1 MSDQPETHR
10 LKGSS
15 PLAIE
20 VTFGRYQLMRRIA
33 QGGMAEVYLAQ
44 QTGPAGFS
52 KQLVIKK
59 IHPHLAHNEEFVGMF
74 LDEARVAALLSHPN
88 IGQIYELG
96 EEHGHYY
103 IAMEFI
109 DGCNLR
115 QLNKRLRRKGILMPP
130 ELAARIAADVANA
143 LDYAHRFRDGDQK
156 LLRLVHRD
164 ISPQNV
170 MMSRDGAVK
179 LIDFGIAKATTNQQ
193 LTQGNVLKGKF
204 SYMSPEQAAGK
215 RLDRRS
221 DIFSLG
227 TVLYEMLLGEKPFR
241 VPGQV
246 GKSRSDNTE
255 LLRLVTRCEFRLPG
269 PGEVPDSLVT
279 FLQRTLTSHRG
290 DRYQTAREARDALE
304 TAIGE
309 MPGDGSPRR
318 LARFVTEMMNE
329 EEIHTNSSSLPSLE
343 PSLLAARFP
352 EPLDTPDQEEPT
364 AAMDLATVAR
374 TTSPEPFEDQGVE
387 TTAVV
392 EGHQIIDGIPVTD
405 APEAGDA
412 PTRIRVTTLDA
423 YGTQGSATVPT
434 SLQARAVPISRIIL
448 VMVFGATVGF
458 IAALLA

>member
-1 MSDQPETHR
+1 M
-10 LKGSS
+10 
-15 PLAIE
+15 AIE
-20 VTFGRYQLMRRIA
+20 VRFGRFQLLRRIA

-96 EEHGHYY
+96 EEHGQYY
-103 IAMEFI
+103 IAMEYI

-130 ELAARIAADVANA
+130 ELAARIAADVCNA
-143 LDYAHRFRDGDQK
+143 LEYAHRFRDADQK

-204 SYMSPEQAAGK
+204 SYMSPEQASGK

-221 DIFSLG
+221 DIFSVG
-227 TVLYEMLLGEKPFR
+227 VVLYEMLLGEKPFR

-255 LLRLVTRCEFRLPG
+255 LLRLVTRCEYRLPG
-269 PGEVPDSLVT
+269 HGEVPDALVE
-279 FLQRTLTSHRG
+279 FIKRTMTAHRG

-304 TAIGE
+304 TALRD

-318 LARFVTEMMNE
+318 LARFVSEIMNE
-329 EEIHTNSSSLPSLE
+329 EEIPTNSGSLPSLE
-343 PSLLAARFP
+343 ASHMASSPKVMGDDDP
-352 EPLDTPDQEEPT
+352 EAT
-364 AAMDLATVAR
+364 AAMDLNTVAMDQPKPE
-374 TTSPEPFEDQGVE
+374 TASPSTLEP
-387 TTAVV
+387 TRKLPSA
-392 EGHQIIDGIPVTD
+392 P
-405 APEAGDA
+405 APEEPIREEVSMNNDA
-412 PTRIRVTTLDA
+412 PTRIRVSTLDA
-423 YGTQGSATVPT
+423 YGTQGGQTGLTRTTVQRST
-434 SLQARAVPISRIIL
+434 LGLVVLASLI
-448 VMVFGATVGF
+448 GA
-458 IAALLA
+458 AAGLAMAYLF

>member
-1 MSDQPETHR
+1 M
-10 LKGSS
+10 
-15 PLAIE
+15 AIE
-20 VTFGRYQLMRRIA
+20 VRFGRFQLLRRIA

-96 EEHGHYY
+96 EEHGQYY
-103 IAMEFI
+103 IAMEYI

-130 ELAARIAADVANA
+130 ELAARIAADVCNA
-143 LDYAHRFRDGDQK
+143 LEYAHRFRDADQK

-204 SYMSPEQAAGK
+204 SYMSPEQASGK

-221 DIFSLG
+221 DIFSVG
-227 TVLYEMLLGEKPFR
+227 VVLYEMLLGEKPFR

-255 LLRLVTRCEFRLPG
+255 LLRLVTRCEYRLPG
-269 PGEVPDSLVT
+269 HGEVPDTLVE
-279 FLQRTLTSHRG
+279 FIKRTMTAHRG

-304 TAIGE
+304 TALRD

-318 LARFVTEMMNE
+318 LARFVSEIMNE
-329 EEIHTNSSSLPSLE
+329 EEIPTNSGSLPSLE
-343 PSLLAARFP
+343 ASHMASPPKVLGHDDP
-352 EPLDTPDQEEPT
+352 EAT
-364 AAMDLATVAR
+364 AAMDLNTVAMDQPK
-374 TTSPEPFEDQGVE
+374 PE
-387 TTAVV
+387 TAPPSTL
-392 EGHQIIDGIPVTD
+392 EPTRELPSAP
-405 APEAGDA
+405 APEAPIREEVSMNNDA
-412 PTRIRVTTLDA
+412 PTRIRVSTLDA
-423 YGTQGSATVPT
+423 YGTQGGQTGLTRTTVQRST
-434 SLQARAVPISRIIL
+434 LGLVVLASLI
-448 VMVFGATVGF
+448 GA
-458 IAALLA
+458 AAGLAMAYLI

>member
-1 MSDQPETHR
+1 M
-10 LKGSS
+10 
-15 PLAIE
+15 AIE
-20 VTFGRYQLMRRIA
+20 VRFGRFQLLRRIA

-96 EEHGHYY
+96 EEHGQYY
-103 IAMEFI
+103 IAMEYI

-130 ELAARIAADVANA
+130 ELAARIAADVCNA
-143 LDYAHRFRDGDQK
+143 LEYAHRFRDADQK

-204 SYMSPEQAAGK
+204 SYMSPEQASGK

-221 DIFSLG
+221 DIFSVG
-227 TVLYEMLLGEKPFR
+227 VVLYEMLLGEKPFR

-255 LLRLVTRCEFRLPG
+255 LLRLVTRCEYRLPS
-269 PGEVPDSLVT
+269 PGEVPDALVA
-279 FLQRTLTSHRG
+279 FLKRTLTAHRG

-304 TAIGE
+304 SALQE

-318 LARFVTEMMNE
+318 LARFVSEIMSE
-329 EEIHTNSSSLPSLE
+329 EEIPTNSGSLPSLE
-343 PSLLAARFP
+343 PSLLA
-352 EPLDTPDQEEPT
+352 PDPVVDDVDHDAT
-364 AAMDLATVAR
+364 AAIDLATVAMER
-374 TTSPEPFEDQGVE
+374 DQNLDQELEQTPGIQ
-387 TTAVV
+387 AGARLDAPVV
-392 EGHQIIDGIPVTD
+392 EEVSMNN
-405 APEAGDA
+405 DA
-412 PTRIRVTTLDA
+412 PTRIRVSTMDA
-423 YGTQGSATVPT
+423 YGTQSGNTAATTMRAQNSTLRLAIVASLVGASAG
-434 SLQARAVPISRIIL
+434 LIMAFL
-448 VMVFGATVGF
+448 V
-458 IAALLA
+458 

>member
-1 MSDQPETHR
+1 M
-10 LKGSS
+10 
-15 PLAIE
+15 AIE
-20 VTFGRYQLMRRIA
+20 VRFGRFQLLRRIA

-96 EEHGHYY
+96 EEHGQYY
-103 IAMEFI
+103 IAMEYI

-130 ELAARIAADVANA
+130 ELAARIAADVCNA
-143 LDYAHRFRDGDQK
+143 LEYAHRFRDADQK

-204 SYMSPEQAAGK
+204 SYMSPEQASGK

-221 DIFSLG
+221 DIFSVG
-227 TVLYEMLLGEKPFR
+227 VVLYEMLLGEKPFR

-255 LLRLVTRCEFRLPG
+255 LLRLVTRCEYRLPG
-269 PGEVPDSLVT
+269 HGEVPDALVE
-279 FLQRTLTSHRG
+279 FIKRTMTAHRG

-304 TAIGE
+304 TALRD

-318 LARFVTEMMNE
+318 LARFVSEIMNE
-329 EEIHTNSSSLPSLE
+329 EEIPTNSGSLPSLE
-343 PSLLAARFP
+343 ASHMASSPKVMGDDDP
-352 EPLDTPDQEEPT
+352 EAT
-364 AAMDLATVAR
+364 AAMDLNTVAMDQPKPE
-374 TTSPEPFEDQGVE
+374 TASPSTLEPTRELPS
-387 TTAVV
+387 A
-392 EGHQIIDGIPVTD
+392 P
-405 APEAGDA
+405 APEEPIREEVSMNNDA
-412 PTRIRVTTLDA
+412 PTRIRVSTLDA
-423 YGTQGSATVPT
+423 YGTQGGQTGLTRTTVQRST
-434 SLQARAVPISRIIL
+434 LGLVVLASLI
-448 VMVFGATVGF
+448 GA
-458 IAALLA
+458 AAGLAMAYLI

>member
-1 MSDQPETHR
+1 
-10 LKGSS
+10 
-15 PLAIE
+15 
-20 VTFGRYQLMRRIA
+20 
-33 QGGMAEVYLAQ
+33 MAEVYLAQ

-96 EEHGHYY
+96 EEHGQYY
-103 IAMEFI
+103 IAMEYI

-130 ELAARIAADVANA
+130 ELAARIAADVCNA
-143 LDYAHRFRDGDQK
+143 LEYAHRFRDADQK

-204 SYMSPEQAAGK
+204 SYMSPEQASGK

-221 DIFSLG
+221 DIFSVG
-227 TVLYEMLLGEKPFR
+227 VVLYEMLLGEKPFR

-255 LLRLVTRCEFRLPG
+255 LLRLVTRCEYRLPG
-269 PGEVPDSLVT
+269 HGEVPDALVE
-279 FLQRTLTSHRG
+279 FIKRTMTAHRG

-304 TAIGE
+304 TALRE

-318 LARFVTEMMNE
+318 LARFVSEIMNE
-329 EEIHTNSSSLPSLE
+329 EEIPTNSGSLPSLE
-343 PSLLAARFP
+343 ASHMASSPKVMGDDDP
-352 EPLDTPDQEEPT
+352 EAT
-364 AAMDLATVAR
+364 AAMDLNTVAMDQPKPE
-374 TTSPEPFEDQGVE
+374 TASPSTLEP
-387 TTAVV
+387 TRKLPSA
-392 EGHQIIDGIPVTD
+392 P
-405 APEAGDA
+405 APEEPIREEVSMNNDA
-412 PTRIRVTTLDA
+412 PTRIRVSTLDA
-423 YGTQGSATVPT
+423 YGTQGGQTGLTRTTVQRST
-434 SLQARAVPISRIIL
+434 LGLVVLASLI
-448 VMVFGATVGF
+448 GA
-458 IAALLA
+458 AAGLAMAYLF